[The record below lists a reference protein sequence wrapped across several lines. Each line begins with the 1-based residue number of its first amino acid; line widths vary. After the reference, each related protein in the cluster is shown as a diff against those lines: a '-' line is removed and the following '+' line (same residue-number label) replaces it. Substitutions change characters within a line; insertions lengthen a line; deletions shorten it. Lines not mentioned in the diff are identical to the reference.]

1 MVFKYKGIDK
11 KSGKKVKGHIDAKD
25 INEAKRKLQAKGIL
39 YESLKEG
46 KGSTF
51 SFAFNRKRSLP
62 ADKLASI
69 SRNLSIY
76 LKSGIPLV
84 NVIRLAKS
92 QYEDEP
98 RIYDFFSSIEN
109 SLDEGKS
116 FYKALETQEIIALP
130 TFYKQ
135 SIKVAEES
143 GTLEAVLLE
152 LAKYLKDQ
160 DKIQG
165 KVKQALVYPSFIIV
179 ISLFMVGFM
188 LTVVVP
194 KITNMFSQLHQE
206 LPKSTQFVIA
216 VGDFFTKHWLFVAL
230 SILIAA
236 IIFSY
241 FYKNSEKFK
250 YAVDL
255 ALLKTPFIG
264 KISQTSDLAR
274 FAYMVSILVKSGVP
288 FVQAVKLSSNI
299 IGNDVLK
306 KQFKKAANDVVEGK
320 NLSVALVKHNA
331 FVDRSFIQA
340 IALGEETSEVSAVLD
355 NLAELYFEENN
366 DRISI
371 FLSLLEPAL
380 MLIVGSIIGFIVTA
394 MLLPIFSMNFAKF

>member
-331 FVDRSFIQA
+331 FV
-340 IALGEETSEVSAVLD
+340 
-355 NLAELYFEENN
+355 
-366 DRISI
+366 
-371 FLSLLEPAL
+371 
-380 MLIVGSIIGFIVTA
+380 
-394 MLLPIFSMNFAKF
+394 

>member
-1 MVFKYKGIDK
+1 MVFRYKGIDK
-11 KSGKKVKGHIDAKD
+11 KSAKKVKGYIDAKD
-25 INEAKRKLQAKGIL
+25 LNEAKRKLQIKGIL
-39 YESLKEG
+39 YESIKES
-46 KGSTF
+46 KADRF
-51 SFAFNRKRSLP
+51 SFSFIRKRAIK

-69 SRNLSIY
+69 SRNLAIY
-76 LKSGIPLV
+76 LKSGIPIA
-84 NVIRLAKS
+84 NVVRLAKS
-92 QYEDEP
+92 QYEDESV
-98 RIYDFFSSIEN
+98 IYDFFSSIET

-116 FYKALETQEIIALP
+116 FYKALETQKIISLP
-130 TFYKQ
+130 SFYKQ

-143 GTLEAVLLE
+143 GTLEAVLME
-152 LAKYLKDQ
+152 LAKYLRDQ

-165 KVKQALVYPSFIIV
+165 KVKQALVYPTFIII

-194 KITNMFSQLHQE
+194 KITGMFTQLHQE

-216 VGDFFTKHWLFVAL
+216 VGDFFKNYWLLV
-230 SILIAA
+230 SVVILIAA

-241 FYKNSEKFK
+241 LYKNSSKFK
-250 YAVDL
+250 YSVDL
-255 ALLKTPFIG
+255 LLLKTPFIG
-264 KISQTSDLAR
+264 KISQTSELAR
-274 FAYMVSILVKSGVP
+274 FAYMVSVLVKSGVP

-306 KQFKKAANDVVEGK
+306 SQFKKAADDVVEGK
-320 NLSVALVKHNA
+320 NLSFALVKHKA
-331 FVDRSFIQA
+331 FVDKSFIQA

-355 NLAELYFEENN
+355 NLAELYFEENS

-380 MLIVGSIIGFIVTA
+380 MLTVGSIIGFIVTA